1 MKWICPLSYG
11 LRRWLQTLHMLTII
25 MKYSDSRTFKGLLH
39 QNSKTFKAL
48 VFKDFSGP
56 EKMTF
61 FSRTFK
67 AMWQPCTELEW
78 TMYAW
83 LAWLA
88 KMSET
93 LVLSWGSLNIWR
105 MICSI
110 GVIPTHS
117 SAIDYCHQLTSDKR
131 NFINSKVGIWT
142 GLKTI
147 TILHKELHWLN
158 VHERTNLV
166 WWCTGICVTG
176 LLGSSLITSS

>member
-1 MKWICPLSYG
+1 
-11 LRRWLQTLHMLTII
+11 
-25 MKYSDSRTFKGLLH
+25 
-39 QNSKTFKAL
+39 
-48 VFKDFSGP
+48 
-56 EKMTF
+56 
-61 FSRTFK
+61 
-67 AMWQPCTELEW
+67 
-78 TMYAW
+78 MYVR

-117 SAIDYCHQLTSDKR
+117 SAIDYCHQLTRDKR

-142 GLKTI
+142 GLNTI

-166 WWCTGICVTG
+166 WWCTGICVTRR
-176 LLGSSLITSS
+176 LGTSLITSSQPLTLLLGRLSLRSANLNRLTVPRCRLSMYDSLRLVARWTEKYTQLWWF